1 MRLARRVLSN
11 ASVEQRCR
19 NQRRGVQEPTG
30 THPAGW
36 ERRLGRSASEE
47 EVADSLGLELDKF
60 NVLINQVRG
69 ISLVNLEEVRG
80 TKSDGDRAGTF
91 ADIIEDVHSE
101 NPFGPCYPRLR
112 SRSQPVHGYLLYRMS
127 RAGSTGSWTRS
138 PLRRS
143 YPERRRKRIRP
154 RPGSTGPEPP
164 AQHGSGQA
172 YASRRGNAQ
181 CWRNRPS
188 HPMDPPGSQLKDIGS
203 YS

>member
-69 ISLVNLEEVRG
+69 ISLVKLE
-80 TKSDGDRAGTF
+80 
-91 ADIIEDVHSE
+91 
-101 NPFGPCYPRLR
+101 
-112 SRSQPVHGYLLYRMS
+112 
-127 RAGSTGSWTRS
+127 
-138 PLRRS
+138 
-143 YPERRRKRIRP
+143 
-154 RPGSTGPEPP
+154 
-164 AQHGSGQA
+164 
-172 YASRRGNAQ
+172 
-181 CWRNRPS
+181 
-188 HPMDPPGSQLKDIGS
+188 
-203 YS
+203 